1 MFARVTT
8 TKGQV
13 TKQEAARVVRDR
25 VLPGAKA
32 IPGFKGGLWLID
44 EKGGKGLTITLFE
57 SEETLRASA
66 EAAEGLRKGAVGE
79 LGVSVASVESYEV
92 IVAAGVAEP
101 ITA

>member
-13 TKQEAARVVRDR
+13 TKQNAVRVIRDR
-25 VLPGAKA
+25 VLPGADR

-44 EKGGKGLTITLFE
+44 EKGGKGLTITLFD
-57 SEETLRASA
+57 SEEALRASA
-66 EAAEGLRKGAVGE
+66 ETADRLRKDAVGE

-92 IVAAGVAEP
+92 VVAAGVAEP